1 MAHYKD
7 IFFELFIGYFAL
19 LILTKILG
27 KTTIS
32 QFSTFD
38 FIAVLVLGELV
49 GAAMYT
55 KDTKV
60 FHVLFAIG
68 IWGALIYLTAW
79 ITQKFRKTRA
89 IFEGTPQLIINKGKI
104 VFDVL
109 KKNQMDLDQ
118 LSMGLRMKD
127 VFSFYEVEYAYLEAN
142 GDLSVIKKT
151 PYNTVTAKDINMVP
165 KTQTLSY
172 HVVLDGEIIEQSLQ
186 AAQKDRFW
194 LLNELKHYN
203 YANEKEVFV
212 AEWNEETGLF
222 VQGFKDVGKP
232 LK

>member
-7 IFFELFIGYFAL
+7 VFLELFIGYFAL

-32 QFSTFD
+32 QSSTFD
-38 FIAVLVLGELV
+38 FIAVLVLGDLV
-49 GAAMYT
+49 GAAMYA
-55 KDTKV
+55 KDAKV
-60 FHVLFAIG
+60 FHVLFAIA
-68 IWGALIYLTAW
+68 IWGALIFFTAL
-79 ITQKFRKTRA
+79 ITQKFRKTRS

-118 LSMGLRMKD
+118 LSMGLRLKD
-127 VFSFYEVEYAYLEAN
+127 AFSFYEVEYAFLEPN
-142 GDLSVIKKT
+142 GDLSVIKKM
-151 PYNTVTAKDINMVP
+151 PYNTVTTKDINLAP
-165 KTQTLSY
+165 KSHSLSY
-172 HVVLDGEIIEQSLQ
+172 HVILDGEIIEQSLQ
-186 AAQKDRFW
+186 AAQKDKFW

-203 YANEKEVFV
+203 YQNEKEVFV

-222 VQGFKDVGKP
+222 IQGFKDVGKS
-232 LK
+232 L